1 MNFDF
6 TEEQT
11 MIRETVKRF
20 MREKYDFDTRQAII
34 ASDAGWSPEIWQ
46 QLAEMGLMGAAFP
59 EEYDGFGGT
68 AADIMVLMEE
78 FGEGLLIEPFFPT
91 AILAGQILRE
101 VGGEEARALIGQII
115 AGEMIM
121 AFAHDEPK
129 ARGVISHVETTARLD
144 GDGFILNG
152 QKAVVLGA
160 PLANRL
166 IISARTSGQDREED
180 GISLFL
186 VDPGQDG
193 LSIHAYPTI
202 DGMRAG
208 DVHLDQVHVP
218 ASALL
223 GTNEKAYPVISTVI
237 DRAITAMSAEAAGL
251 CRKMSDL
258 TRDYCRQR
266 EQFGQPI
273 SKFQV
278 LQHQMVDMFIHTE
291 EMSSMAYMAAMN
303 HDTPGR
309 DTARAAAAAKVQIGK
324 SVKFVGET
332 AVQLHGGMGIT
343 EEMAVGHYF
352 MHATMMENLLG
363 DSNFHLR
370 RFQGTT
376 HI

>member
-34 ASDAGWSPEIWQ
+34 ASEAGWSPDIWQ

-59 EEYDGFGGT
+59 EAFDGFGGT

-91 AILAGQILRE
+91 VILAGQILRE
-101 VGGEEARALIGQII
+101 VGDEQARALIGKII
-115 AGEMIM
+115 AGEAIM
-121 AFAHDEPK
+121 ALAHDEPK
-129 ARGVISHVETTARLD
+129 ARGVINHVETTAKAN
-144 GDGFILNG
+144 GDGFVLSG
-152 QKAVVLGA
+152 HKAVALGA
-160 PLANRL
+160 PLAHH
-166 IISARTSGQDREED
+166 IIVSARTNGNDQSTE

-186 VDPGQDG
+186 VDPAQDG
-193 LSIHAYPTI
+193 VSIHAYPTI

-208 DVHLDQVHVP
+208 DIHLDQLRVNK
-218 ASALL
+218 SALL
-223 GTNEKAYPVISTVI
+223 GPQDQALAIIETVI

-266 EQFGQPI
+266 EQFGTPI

-278 LQHQMVDMFIHTE
+278 LQHQMV
-291 EMSSMAYMAAMN
+291 
-303 HDTPGR
+303 
-309 DTARAAAAAKVQIGK
+309 
-324 SVKFVGET
+324 
-332 AVQLHGGMGIT
+332 
-343 EEMAVGHYF
+343 
-352 MHATMMENLLG
+352 
-363 DSNFHLR
+363 
-370 RFQGTT
+370 
-376 HI
+376 

>member
-34 ASDAGWSPEIWQ
+34 ASEAGWSPDIWQ

-59 EEYDGFGGT
+59 EAFDGFGGT

-78 FGEGLLIEPFFPT
+78 FGEGLLVEPFFPT
-91 AILAGQILRE
+91 VILAGQILRE
-101 VGGEEARALIGQII
+101 VGDEQARALIGKII
-115 AGEMIM
+115 AGEAIM

-129 ARGVISHVETTARLD
+129 ARGVINHVETTAKAN
-144 GDGFILNG
+144 GDGFVLSG
-152 QKAVVLGA
+152 HKAVALGA
-160 PLANRL
+160 PLAHH
-166 IISARTSGQDREED
+166 IIVSARTSGNDQSTE

-186 VDPGQDG
+186 VDPAQDG
-193 LSIHAYPTI
+193 VSIHAYPTI

-208 DVHLDQVHVP
+208 DIHLDQVRVNK
-218 ASALL
+218 SALL
-223 GTNEKAYPVISTVI
+223 GPQDQALAIIETVI

-266 EQFGQPI
+266 EQFGTPI

-291 EMSSMAYMAAMN
+291 EMSSMAFMAAMD

-309 DTARAAAAAKVQIGK
+309 DTRRAAAAAKVQLGK

-343 EEMAVGHYF
+343 EEMAIGHYF
-352 MHATMMENLLG
+352 MHGTMMENLLG
-363 DSNFHLR
+363 DSGFHLR
-370 RFQGTT
+370 RYQAAVA
-376 HI
+376 